1 MEDKKSIR
9 PVLNLSSNN
18 ENESFQNE
26 TLRPI
31 LKLQHDIIVRVF
43 SRISIK
49 QKVDIHNFSNDR
61 FTDYIKKVV
70 FKNIGLRNQL
80 LGVVIGQFTNEEYI
94 SYEKNTSEFHK
105 RIIQMIQKRLLD
117 SIEEIKDI
125 NIAQKSNL
133 K

>member
-18 ENESFQNE
+18 ENESFQNV